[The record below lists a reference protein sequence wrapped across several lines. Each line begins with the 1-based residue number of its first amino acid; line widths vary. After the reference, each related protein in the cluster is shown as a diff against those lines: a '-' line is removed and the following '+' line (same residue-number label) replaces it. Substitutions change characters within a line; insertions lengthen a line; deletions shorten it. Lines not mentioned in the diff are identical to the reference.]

1 MDHRII
7 ALYDSFTHGR
17 MSRRAF
23 LDRLAALAGGVA
35 AASAILPLLQNNYA
49 LAQTVPEG
57 DARIAA
63 EAFTIP
69 GVQGLGGY
77 LVKPKAG
84 TRSPAVVVIHENRGL
99 NPHIKDVARRLGT
112 EGFLALAVD
121 YLSPIGGTPDDQD
134 KARDMIGT
142 LKAPDVVASSRAT
155 VAALKAHPNSIGK
168 VGAVGF
174 CWGGGQVNALAVAE
188 PTLDAGV
195 AYYGRQPPAD
205 GVPNIKAP
213 LLLHYAGNDEAING
227 GIPIYEEA
235 LKKAGKTYEMY
246 LYPNVY
252 HAFNNDTAATRYNKE
267 AADLAWGRT
276 IAFFKKHL
284 GETGRT

>member
-1 MDHRII
+1 MDQRII
-7 ALYDSFTHGR
+7 ELYDSFTHGR
-17 MSRRAF
+17 VNRRAF
-23 LDRLAALAGGVA
+23 LDRLAVLAGGA
-35 AASAILPLLQNNYA
+35 AAATALLPLLQNNYA
-49 LAQTVPEG
+49 LAQTVPES
-57 DARIAA
+57 DARITTAT
-63 EAFTIP
+63 FTIP
-69 GVQGLGGY
+69 GVQGLNGY

-84 TRSPAVVVIHENRGL
+84 TRNPAVVVIHENRGL

-121 YLSPIGGTPDDQD
+121 YLGPIGGTPEDQD
-134 KARDMIGT
+134 KAREMIGT
-142 LKAPDVVASSRAT
+142 LKAPDVVASSRAA
-155 VAALKAHPNSIGK
+155 VAALKVHPNSIGK

-205 GVPNIKAP
+205 AVPNIKAP
-213 LLLHYAGNDEAING
+213 LLLHYAGIDEAING

-235 LKKAGKTYEMY
+235 LKKSGKVFEMH
-246 LYPNVY
+246 LYPNVN
-252 HAFNNDTAATRYNKE
+252 HAFNNDTAGARYNKE

-276 IAFFKKHL
+276 IAFFKKQL
-284 GETGRT
+284 GETGRS